1 MKKAW
6 DIFRAIIVALVVM
19 LIATPISLYII
30 LSAGWAQNDIR
41 KVAVNE
47 LSALFGTDVNI
58 GKVEIHPFNRL
69 SIYDISARD
78 DYGQPSMKIEEISV
92 AFELF
97 YLLRTGRLVID
108 FALVDAP
115 EISLYKKTSDS
126 PLNIA
131 DIINNLKSDRPGKA
145 QSKYDLRANTVIVR
159 NGMLHYD
166 VLDAA
171 FKDSV
176 FDKNHIKIDN
186 IFLNAYIPHISN
198 DEYRV
203 EIDRFGFHEK
213 NGFSIDKLEAAASIT
228 PHGSKIEKLII
239 NFPNSKIDFEPI
251 KIDNENLGDI
261 EKTFATQ
268 GISVGIKPESAIYPP
283 DFASFV
289 PSLKKLTDQLDI
301 YLDAHVS
308 SNDISIERLTLS
320 ERNDKLSFT
329 LKAAAENLGK
339 DVDADLRIEELR
351 VFASSTGIKDISHMI
366 TGDVTANKFI
376 RGLKPVD
383 SFSARLTSEGRI
395 NSSRLH
401 ARLSLA
407 GNTVTVNGSYD
418 SRDSLKSISFKTNGD
433 ADLSNLAIVTQKH
446 APISADTRFSVNGRV
461 AGKSSQ
467 ITVNLDSMAIDYN
480 GYKYSGLYF
489 FASANHSKAKANLL
503 INDPMLHAEA
513 DCYFEMTGKRKFV
526 DATVTIDEARLNDIH
541 LITSYPGFSF
551 AGSIDGVFEF
561 TNIDDINGSL
571 TIDNLNFS
579 DNDSNT
585 PDLKIKSLTIDTQPN
600 SDAPGVLIKSDFLN
614 GYING
619 SYNISSLYPML
630 KEMAY
635 TVFPAIDNE
644 TSKKTFSENDYENNN
659 FSFNFKVEACENL
672 CNFFKLP
679 FSIIY
684 PIDINGHFSAINQS
698 ASLTLDAP
706 YLLQG
711 DKIIETTS
719 VRSSID
725 AGDDRANVYAT
736 TKMPTKKGPM
746 VIVANMSGA
755 SNRIDNSI
763 DWVIERKIPINGSFN
778 FSTQLLR
785 DEEDN
790 ELYTSV
796 EFNPGTLTFG
806 EDVWSIKP
814 SVINL
819 AKKQIKVD
827 HFALNADDKSIAI
840 DGIISGNEDDK
851 VEVALKNIALLEIF
865 ETLEIDKA
873 LIGGTATGEFTG
885 RNLLTPEPEI
895 YCNQLHVDNIS
906 YNRCILG
913 NADISAYWDND
924 KKSFYLDADIT
935 GDTGLKSR
943 IFGDIFPA
951 GEALDINFDVN
962 HVPVGFMKPF
972 MSAFASDLKGHASGR
987 ARLFGTFKYIDMEGD
1002 IYADDLKIKIDF
1014 TNTWYSATDT
1024 IKLRPGVIDI
1034 KEVTIR
1040 DINGHTA
1047 MLNGV
1052 VRHKFFKEP
1061 SFKFSINEARNFLS
1075 YNVDANQ
1082 SPDWYGTI
1090 YGNGGATI
1098 SGEPG
1103 VVNIGVKMATAP
1115 KSAFTFVLSD
1125 RLDADEYS
1133 FITFKDSKAE
1143 AIRDSLLAADD
1154 TPAIVKML
1162 RDRLGVQDGDT
1173 PSAYNMDLQI
1183 DITPDARMVLVMDPV
1198 AGDEIK
1204 ANGAGNLRLT
1214 YESLNNDLKM
1224 YGTYTLD
1231 RGSYNFT
1238 LQDIIIKDFTI
1249 REGSTIAFHG
1259 DPYSAQL
1266 DIQAIYSVNANL
1278 SDLDESFLLDKD
1290 LNRTNVPV
1298 HALLKVSGDMRQP
1311 DIDFDLEF
1319 PTLTQ
1324 DTYRKVKSIVSTQE
1338 MMNRQIIYLLA
1349 LNRFYTP
1356 DYMASTTKGNELF
1369 SVASSTISSQLSSM
1383 LGKLSEDWSI
1393 APNLRSDRGDFSDVE
1408 VDVALSSRLLNNR
1421 LLFNGNFGYRDK
1433 TLNTN
1438 QFIGDFDIEY
1448 LLNPKGSW
1456 RLKAYNRYND
1466 QNYYVRTAQTTQGI
1480 GIVFKKDFDNF
1491 FGFLHPKK
1499 KKIKPDKPDTINEPN
1514 VIVIPDSIA
1523 HPANPFEQ

>member
-1 MKKAW
+1 MKRALN
-6 DIFRAIIVALVVM
+6 IFRAVIVALVVM
-19 LIATPISLYII
+19 LIATPVSLYII
-30 LSAGWAQNDIR
+30 LSTGWAQNDIR
-41 KVAVNE
+41 KVAINE

-69 SIYDISARD
+69 SIYDISAQD
-78 DYGQPSMKIEEISV
+78 DYGKPSLKIDEISV

-97 YLLRTGRLVID
+97 YLLRTGKLVID

-115 EISLYKKTSDS
+115 DVRLYKKTSDS

-131 DIINNLKSDRPGKA
+131 EILKNLKSDRPQKA
-145 QSKYDLRANTVIVR
+145 QSKYDLRANTVVIR
-159 NGMLHYD
+159 NGALHYD
-166 VLDAA
+166 VLDAMVR
-171 FKDSV
+171 DSI
-176 FDKNHIKIDN
+176 FDKNHIEIDG

-198 DEYRV
+198 EEYRV
-203 EIDRFGFHEK
+203 EVDRFGFHEK
-213 NGFSIDKLEAAASIT
+213 NGFTIDKLVAAASIT
-228 PHGSKIEKLII
+228 PHGSTIERLTI
-239 NFPNSKIDFEPI
+239 NFPNSAINFEPI
-251 KIDNENLGDI
+251 SIDNENLSDI
-261 EKTFATQ
+261 EKVFNEQ
-268 GISVGIKPESAIYPP
+268 GISVGIKPGSTIYPP
-283 DFASFV
+283 DFSSFV
-289 PSLKKLTDQLDI
+289 PALSNLADIIDI
-301 YLDAHVS
+301 YLDGHVS
-308 SNDISIERLTLS
+308 ANDASIERLTLS
-320 ERNDKLSFT
+320 DRSDKFSLT
-329 LKAAAENLGK
+329 LKASAENLDKG
-339 DVDADLRIEELR
+339 VDANLTVDELR
-351 VFASSTGIKDISHMI
+351 LFSSAAGIKEISRMAKDNAAI
-366 TGDVTANKFI
+366 NNIIKA
-376 RGLKPVD
+376 LKPTD
-383 SFSARLTSEGRI
+383 SFSARMTAEGRI
-395 NSSRLH
+395 SGSRVYSKL
-401 ARLSLA
+401 ALA
-407 GNTVTVNGSYD
+407 GNALTINGSYD
-418 SRDSLKSISFKTNGD
+418 SRDSLKTISFRTNGNANLD
-433 ADLSNLAIVTQKH
+433 NLAIVTPKH
-446 APISADTRFSVNGRV
+446 APASANTRFSVNGRI
-461 AGKSSQ
+461 AGNASQ
-467 ITVNLDSMAIDYN
+467 ISLRLDSMSIDYN
-480 GYKYSGLYF
+480 GYRYTGIY
-489 FASANHSKAKANLL
+489 AIAAANKSKADANLL
-503 INDPMLHAEA
+503 INDPLLHAEA
-513 DCYFEMTGKRKFV
+513 ECVIEMSGENKFV
-526 DATVTIDEARLNDIH
+526 DGAIKIDEARLNDLK
-541 LITSYPGFSF
+541 LIASHPGYSLSGAIEGAF
-551 AGSIDGVFEF
+551 AF
-561 TNIDDINGSL
+561 TNIDDLNGSL
-571 TIDNLNFS
+571 SINGLSFADE
-579 DNDSNT
+579 DDKT
-585 PDLKIKSLTIDTQPN
+585 PDLDIKSFNIDTQPDG
-600 SDAPGVLIKSDFLN
+600 DAPGVLLKSDFLN

-619 SYNISSLYPML
+619 SYNVSSLYPML
-630 KEMAY
+630 KEIVY
-635 TVFPAIDNE
+635 TIFPAIDNE
-644 TSKKTFSENDYENNN
+644 DTKKVFNEDEYENNN
-659 FSFNFKVEACENL
+659 FTYNFKIEECENL
-672 CNFFKLP
+672 CKFFNLP
-679 FSIIY
+679 VSVIY
-684 PIDINGHFSAINQS
+684 PIDINGHFSGINQS
-698 ASLTLDAP
+698 ASFTLDAP

-719 VRSSID
+719 LRTSID
-725 AGDDRANVYAT
+725 AGDDRATVYAT

-746 VIVANMSGA
+746 AVVANMTGA
-755 SNRIDNSI
+755 SNRIDNRI

-785 DEEDN
+785 DENDK

-796 EFNPGTLTFG
+796 EFNPGTITFG

-819 AKKQIKVD
+819 AKKQISID
-827 HFALNADDKSIAI
+827 HFALNAKDKSIAI
-840 DGIISGNEDDK
+840 NGTVSDSEDDN
-851 VEVALKNIALLEIF
+851 VEVALNNIALLEIF

-873 LIGGTATGEFTG
+873 LIGGTATGKFTG

-895 YCNQLHVDNIS
+895 YCKQLHVDNIS
-906 YNRCILG
+906 YNRCVLG
-913 NADISAYWDND
+913 NADIGAYWDNE

-935 GDTGLKSR
+935 GETGLKSR
-943 IFGDIFPA
+943 IFGDIFPV

-972 MSAFASDLKGHASGR
+972 MSAFASDLNGYASGR
-987 ARLFGTFKYIDMEGD
+987 ARLFGTFKCIDMEGD
-1002 IYADDLKIKIDF
+1002 IFADNLKIKIDF
-1014 TNTWYSATDT
+1014 TNTWYSATDS
-1024 IKLRPGVIDI
+1024 IKLRPGLIDI
-1034 KEVTIR
+1034 KDVTIR

-1047 MLNGV
+1047 MLNGIV
-1052 VRHKFFKEP
+1052 HHKFFKEP
-1061 SFKFSINEARNFLS
+1061 SFKFSVTDARDFLS
-1075 YNVDANQ
+1075 YNVDANL

-1143 AIRDSLLAADD
+1143 AIRDSILAADD
-1154 TPAIVKML
+1154 TPAIVKTL
-1162 RDRLGVQDGDT
+1162 RERLGVQDGDS

-1204 ANGAGNLRLT
+1204 ATGAGNLRLT

-1231 RGSYNFT
+1231 RGNYNFT

-1249 REGSTIAFHG
+1249 KEGSTIAFHG
-1259 DPYSAQL
+1259 DPYSALL

-1298 HALLKVSGDMRQP
+1298 HALLKATGDMRQP

-1324 DTYRKVKSIVSTQE
+1324 DTYRKVKSIVSTKE

-1466 QNYYVRTAQTTQGI
+1466 QNYYVRTAQTTQGV

-1499 KKIKPDKPDTINEPN
+1499 KKKEP
-1514 VIVIPDSIA
+1514 VETDSISTQKEIIIPDSIA
-1523 HPANPFEQ
+1523 HPANPLLQ